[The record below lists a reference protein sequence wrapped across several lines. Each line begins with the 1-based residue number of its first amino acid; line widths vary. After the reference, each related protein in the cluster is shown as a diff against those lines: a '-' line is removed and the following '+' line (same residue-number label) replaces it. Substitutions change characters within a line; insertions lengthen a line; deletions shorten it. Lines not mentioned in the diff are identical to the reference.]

1 LTNPRNACR
10 GSTGRW
16 LRWRQQYRGQQQT
29 GRKKRLEVEMLE
41 VKRTDVEKLF
51 TVHSAYEQNRAANK
65 ARHYYDLLRLSFYL
79 PLTSQIT

>member
-1 LTNPRNACR
+1 
-10 GSTGRW
+10 
-16 LRWRQQYRGQQQT
+16 
-29 GRKKRLEVEMLE
+29 MLE